1 MNSRTSAIIVAAG
14 AGTRLSADHPKAFV
28 SLAGAP
34 LFVYSLRRFDAH
46 AAIDELVLVAPAS
59 MHARAR
65 SIIATLSPAKP
76 ATVVSGG
83 EHRWQSVRNGLDACD
98 ASAEWVLVHD
108 AARPFVSHAV
118 INALLAFRERFRCAF
133 TATPMVDTVRR
144 VKGDT
149 SVETLDRSALV
160 RVGTPQLFHRQSLLE
175 AFTRM
180 GDAAAA
186 NITDEVMLMERF
198 GHAAGVAAGDPLNFK
213 ITTPEDLAMAEA
225 LCAAKIRN

>member
-160 RVGTPQLFHRQSLLE
+160 RVGTPQLFHRQSLHD
-175 AFTRM
+175 AFARM
-180 GDAAAA
+180 SDAA
-186 NITDEVMLMERF
+186 ITDEVMLMERT
-198 GHAAGVAAGDPLNFK
+198 GHAVGVAAGDPLNFK